1 MPELPEVEHFRRIL
15 LPLVGGGP
23 VVLECPPPLPT
34 KRFPSRRV
42 VDMINR
48 GRYAI
53 EGALRRGKVLC
64 VVLTRE
70 EGWREDDGEGGG
82 DGPSTSEESGGDG
95 YDDDDDDDAIPISGM
110 ETTIYLSLHMGM
122 TGRIS
127 APNRVPRLESLGRDD
142 GYPPPHSHLVIR
154 ATNGMEVA
162 FSDPRRFGSVLVDA
176 GGAEDDDGWCRR
188 EECIPTFRDI
198 APDAL
203 EASYPYRFGGAG
215 GTSDPDSERSTS
227 IVQRFANRKKGIKGL
242 LLDQRAVVSGIGNWV
257 ADELLYRSRIH
268 PDQTYL
274 NMTESRTLVSEL
286 HFVLSVA
293 VACLDADDDFPR
305 DWLFHRRWRNGGGGN
320 ATARDIHGRTI
331 TFIQSGGRSTAIV
344 PSIQKNAARMSAPR
358 AAKEKKV
365 TSKVEPEEEPALK
378 LKAVRKKKVASHAKK
393 LRESIPKTSSNLG
406 KKRKVGEGSTLKT
419 ISQPTRRSKR
429 LST

>member
-15 LPLVGGGP
+15 LPLVGGGH

-48 GRYAI
+48 GRYSI
-53 EGALRRGKVLC
+53 EGVLRKGKVLC
-64 VVLTRE
+64 VVLTRKE
-70 EGWREDDGEGGG
+70 EGRREDDGEGGG
-82 DGPSTSEESGGDG
+82 GRPSTAEESGG
-95 YDDDDDDDAIPISGM
+95 DDDAIPISGR

-154 ATNGMEVA
+154 AANGEEVA

-176 GGAEDDDGWCRR
+176 GGEEYDDGRHLR
-188 EECIPTFRDI
+188 EDSIPTFRDI

-203 EASYPYRFGGAG
+203 DVSGRFGGSG

-227 IVQRFANRKKGIKGL
+227 IVQRFVNRKKGIKGL

-274 NMTESRTLVSEL
+274 NMTEARMLASEM
-286 HFVLSVA
+286 HFVLSTA

-320 ATARDIHGRTI
+320 AAARDIHGRTI
-331 TFIQSGGRSTAIV
+331 AFIQSGGRSTAIV
-344 PSIQKNAARMSAPR
+344 PSIQKNDARMSAPR
-358 AAKEKKV
+358 AKEKKL
-365 TSKVEPEEEPALK
+365 TSEVESEEEPALK
-378 LKAVRKKKVASHAKK
+378 LKVFQKKKVTSHAKK
-393 LRESIPKTSSNLG
+393 PRESSNNPG
-406 KKRKVGEGSTLKT
+406 NKRKVGEGSTLTTK
-419 ISQPTRRSKR
+419 SQPTRRSKR